1 MTVALI
7 ESQPIEMQKLID
19 RAVNAI
25 RNSKKSI
32 AFSHIDADGISALS
46 IVVTMLER
54 EGKHP
59 IWRNVH
65 QLNSE
70 TIEMV
75 RHIIHE
81 NEPDLVIFSDF
92 GTGQRGLLEQYL
104 EDIEFIENIL
114 ILDHHLPTGD
124 NITESSNSSKLIEI
138 NPCLHGLSG
147 SYDVSGAGVAFLV
160 AYALSRENA
169 DLSELAIVGATGDL
183 QDYYGKGFTGINRD
197 IIQLGT
203 EMGYIRVD
211 RDLTFFGINTRPLPF
226 LLEYS
231 TDPFIPGLSGAR
243 EECYNFY
250 NELGI
255 QLKTRDDEWRTWV
268 DLSNED
274 KQLVT
279 QKLFSYILESYDDPR
294 IAQGIIGNVITL
306 IMRPPRTEL
315 RSAKE
320 FSTLLNACGRNRR
333 PEVGVKICF
342 GDSEAITEG
351 SSLLQQHRANLAQ
364 ALRRLETDGY
374 DEQSGMYIVN
384 DPLTPD
390 TIIGIVIGMAQGARI
405 IPIDKPVIGVSTNTS
420 DDESAMVKISGRARK
435 FLVDRGL
442 NLKEAFVE
450 VGASLNEQ
458 HGALIVEAGGHP
470 MAAGAFVHTDHLEE
484 FLTQVSSL
492 IEQQLRLKK

>member
-19 RAVNAI
+19 RAVNVI
-25 RNSKKSI
+25 RNSTKPI

-54 EGKHP
+54 EGKQP
-59 IWRNVH
+59 IWRNLH

-75 RHIIHE
+75 RLIIHE
-81 NEPDLVIFSDF
+81 NKPDLVIFSDF
-92 GTGQRGLLEQYL
+92 GTGQRSLVEEHLV
-104 EDIEFIENIL
+104 DIEFLENII
-114 ILDHHLPTGD
+114 ILDHHLPTTD
-124 NITESSNSSKLIEI
+124 SIDDPSDSSKIVEI

-147 SYDVSGAGVAFLV
+147 SYDVSGSGVAFLV
-160 AYALSRENA
+160 AYALSQENA

-197 IIQLGT
+197 IIQLGE
-203 EMGYIRVD
+203 EMGFIRVD

-243 EECYNFY
+243 EECFNLYND
-250 NELGI
+250 LGI
-255 QLKTRDDEWRTWV
+255 EVKTRDDEWRTWV
-268 DLSNED
+268 DLTNEE
-274 KQLVT
+274 KQKVT
-279 QKLFSYILESYDDPR
+279 QKLFLYILESYDDPR
-294 IAQGIIGNVITL
+294 TAQGIIGNVITL
-306 IMRPPRTEL
+306 ITRPPRTDL

-333 PEVGVKICF
+333 SEVGVKICF
-342 GDSEAITEG
+342 GDAEAITEG

-374 DEQSGMYIVN
+374 EEQSGMYIVN

-420 DDESAMVKISGRARK
+420 DDESSKVKISGRARK

-450 VGASLNEQ
+450 VGDSLNEQ

-492 IEQQLRLKK
+492 IEQQLKLKK